1 MRKSY
6 VSVNGEWVPKDE
18 YYANLPE
25 PGVMI
30 MPDIQPYRSMCD
42 GSMITSRSKHREHLK
57 VHGVVEVGN
66 AFDNAKRKE
75 MRPPPGLKDR
85 IAQIAHEKLRR

>member
-6 VSVNGEWVPKDE
+6 VSVNGEWIPKEE
-18 YYANLPE
+18 YYANLPD

-30 MPDIQPYRSMCD
+30 MPDIQPYKSMCD
-42 GSMITSRSKHREHLK
+42 GTMITSRSKHREHLK

-66 AFDNAKRKE
+66 ELDNARRKE
-75 MRPPPGLKDR
+75 MRPPPGLKER
-85 IAQIAHEKLRR
+85 IAQIAYEKLRR